1 MQADTATVPQ
11 LIDEFTAAIKTAY
24 KFEFLVRDSDLQQE
38 QVEILTILKNR
49 IKGFKY
55 EAINAGEERDAN
67 ILFHLQC
74 VLNAHISILTMWI
87 LLKKNDHYGAWDKL
101 IDTSEYIS
109 IAMKAGDGGIGL
121 EEFLSKLQNV
131 EDVIF
136 PGYKVYQSIGAVIT
150 GEECSICGK
159 PFYECDHLDGKVYWG
174 HLCVRINAKTIKGN
188 HIALVENPRD
198 RRCIIT
204 EISTK
209 DGWYKDYMTS
219 RKIREIEDG
228 KIPDDA
234 ALLCNARFFCNV
246 LLEID

>member
-11 LIDEFTAAIKTAY
+11 LIDEFTATIKTAY

-38 QVEILTILKNR
+38 QVETLTILKNR

-55 EAINAGEERDAN
+55 GAINAGSEIDAN

-87 LLKKNDHYGAWDKL
+87 LLKKNDHYSAWDKL

-121 EEFLSKLQNV
+121 DEFMSKLQNV

-136 PGYKVYQSIGAVIT
+136 PGYKLYQSIGALIT

-159 PFYECDHLDGKVYWG
+159 QFYECDHLEGKVYWG
-174 HLCVRINAKTIKGN
+174 RFCARINAKTIKGN
-188 HIALVENPRD
+188 HVAFVENPRD

-219 RKIREIEDG
+219 RKTRKIEDS
-228 KIPDDA
+228 KKTDDDT
-234 ALLCNARFFCNV
+234 LLCDARIFCNSF
-246 LLEID
+246 LEID